1 MIFPSEKCIVPYFF
15 ESSPTLCLER
25 FGEIRIIPTFY
36 FLFLFPMV
44 VTKSAKGFTLV
55 ELMIVVAIIG
65 VLAVTLLPVLNGAQE
80 RARDGGRIASL
91 NNIAAAL
98 STFNSDQGFFPK
110 ATTTVGTDDTG
121 FLNCLSAEDGSTATD
136 LAELLK
142 GAKAPLDPQRQNLAG
157 NCAQKGS
164 YGYFPLQK
172 GGIARTSFMLVADVE
187 TAKRGNYNF
196 CGDST
201 ASNAS
206 LKSAPTG
213 NGGDAGSNARDTYE
227 NWVGTNNDAIAP
239 LSTEPET
246 TNKKCSTFVVV
257 N

>member
-1 MIFPSEKCIVPYFF
+1 MAVMKN
-15 ESSPTLCLER
+15 
-25 FGEIRIIPTFY
+25 
-36 FLFLFPMV
+36 
-44 VTKSAKGFTLV
+44 AKGFTLV

-65 VLAVTLLPVLNGAQE
+65 VLAVTLLPVLSGAQE

-98 STFNSDQGFFPK
+98 STFNSDEGHFPK
-110 ATTTVGTDDTG
+110 STATVGTDDTG
-121 FLNCLSAEDGSTATD
+121 FLNCLSGEDGATATD
-136 LAELLK
+136 LAALLK
-142 GAKAPLDPQRQNLAG
+142 GSKAPLDPQRQSLAG
-157 NCAQKGS
+157 HCAQKGS

-201 ASNAS
+201 TSSAT
-206 LKSAPTG
+206 LKSVSTG
-213 NGGDAGSNARDTYE
+213 NGGDTGSNARDTYE
-227 NWVGTNNDAIAP
+227 NWIGTANDAVAP
-239 LSTEPET
+239 LSAEPEN
-246 TNKKCSTFVVV
+246 TNKKCSTFIVV

>member
-1 MIFPSEKCIVPYFF
+1 
-15 ESSPTLCLER
+15 
-25 FGEIRIIPTFY
+25 
-36 FLFLFPMV
+36 MV
-44 VTKSAKGFTLV
+44 ATKNAKGFTLV

-110 ATTTVGTDDTG
+110 ATATATATDDTG
-121 FLNCLSAEDGSTATD
+121 FQNCLSDVNGNTATD

-157 NCAQKGS
+157 QCGQRGS

-172 GGIARTSFMLVADVE
+172 GGIARSSFMLVADVE

-201 ASNAS
+201 NSSAN

-213 NGGDAGSNARDTYE
+213 NGGDTGSTARDTYE
-227 NWVGTNNDAIAP
+227 NWIGTANDAVAP
-239 LSTEPET
+239 LSSEPEN